1 MTKFGREDDIGSMG
15 DGAILSRERGEDR
28 AEFRGIGFEFGEL
41 RGLGVRSVSAET
53 VGSSGGFRRSGMVFR
68 CGSLGDMSVCPF
80 NVLPP
85 AGVASLGGAGS
96 FGGGGNGG
104 GNFPRRL
111 PLSMLSVAPPRPVV
125 NPSPVSTRTRSVE
138 LDLTSERYSISSPE
152 KVNELRGE
160 EDDKRGRE
168 NR

>member
-1 MTKFGREDDIGSMG
+1 MTKLGREDDTGSMG
-15 DGAILSRERGEDR
+15 DGAIVSGERGEDR
-28 AEFRGIGFEFGEL
+28 VEFGGFEFGEL

-85 AGVASLGGAGS
+85 AGVARVRELAGGAGS

-111 PLSMLSVAPPRPVV
+111 PLSMLSVAPPRSVS
-125 NPSPVSTRTRSVE
+125 PSPVSTRTRSV
-138 LDLTSERYSISSPE
+138 
-152 KVNELRGE
+152 
-160 EDDKRGRE
+160 
-168 NR
+168 